1 VLIAGNTLNVSAND
15 VRVSGLSV
23 GAQSFKITGDKPLQ
37 VFENCVGGASS
48 FGGGALIS
56 TASGTF
62 TDCSGGVDSFGGV
75 GVASGIFANCR
86 LTTGSF
92 PTIYIPGK
100 MRSCLDADYNVFDA
114 DGIYDPDASSF
125 FTTASVTDN
134 TAKLQLHAFVLGVK
148 QLGLWNDMV
157 CWPLRSSQN
166 AGTGSTAYSL
176 GGLGTYNGTLINGPT
191 WGADGVSFGGNTQS
205 IQYSPQFSVDFTK
218 RGFSVHAVWSA
229 LGVSVTSLEGDF
241 LLLGQIG
248 ISTLQNII
256 TTNVGGGTT
265 WMPESKN
272 YNGNRYFHFANVPTS
287 GNVGYGWNADTLTL
301 QTNGVNIVTS
311 PQIAFTPAN
320 GNYTLSTIG
329 RNNSTTSATSRVSY
343 LMAFQ
348 PNIGMTAQKMQDI
361 YTLAKN
367 TLGQGLGLP

>member
-1 VLIAGNTLNVSAND
+1 MI
-15 VRVSGLSV
+15 LS
-23 GAQSFKITGDKPLQ
+23 FPFL
-37 VFENCVGGASS
+37 
-48 FGGGALIS
+48 
-56 TASGTF
+56 TAS
-62 TDCSGGVDSFGGV
+62 
-75 GVASGIFANCR
+75 
-86 LTTGSF
+86 
-92 PTIYIPGK
+92 
-100 MRSCLDADYNVFDA
+100 FDA
-114 DGIYDPDASSF
+114 DARTYINTSGA
-125 FTTASVTDN
+125 TDRAALN
-134 TAKLQLHAFVLGVK
+134 HFVKAVK
-148 QLGLWNDMV
+148 RLGLWNSMV
-157 CWPLRSSQN
+157 CWPLRSTQN

-218 RGFSVHAVWSA
+218 GGFSVHAVWSA
-229 LGVSVTSLEGDF
+229 LGVSITSFEGDF
-241 LLLGQIG
+241 NLFGQLGYN
-248 ISTLQNII
+248 TLQNII

-301 QTNGVNIVTS
+301 QTNGINIVTS

-343 LMAFQ
+343 LLAFQ

-361 YTLAKN
+361 YTLEKN